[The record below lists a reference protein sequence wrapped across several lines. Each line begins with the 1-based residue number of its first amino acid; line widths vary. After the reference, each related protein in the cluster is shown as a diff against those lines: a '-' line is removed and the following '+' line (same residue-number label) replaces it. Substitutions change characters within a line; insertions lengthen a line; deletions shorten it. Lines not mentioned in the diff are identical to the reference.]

1 MLKGAV
7 SIILS
12 AVLALGTISAYA
24 SESEDENKTN
34 PENRTSP
41 ISDLFDESDINPEY
55 IEWLENG
62 SQGVAP
68 SMQDFSY
75 LSESYTK
82 YFSRQNYSALQ
93 ELPEKYDLRD
103 TGKVSPVYNQELLG
117 VCWAVS
123 ANSVA
128 ESSLLDQFPH
138 TSFSSIHTAWF
149 SYRGDEE
156 EEFYQ
161 TNDPYM
167 QGGSH
172 TWHALSQPQSQR
184 PVYAGRF
191 KRICSGHNG
200 CMERPN
206 F

>member
-1 MLKGAV
+1 MQRKAK
-7 SIILS
+7 IKI
-12 AVLALGTISAYA
+12 
-24 SESEDENKTN
+24 KTN

-103 TGKVSPVYNQELLG
+103 TGWKKRTTIQITTSTTLWDGHIPCRRMHKIQNQ
-117 VCWAVS
+117 
-123 ANSVA
+123 
-128 ESSLLDQFPH
+128 P
-138 TSFSSIHTAWF
+138 
-149 SYRGDEE
+149 R
-156 EEFYQ
+156 
-161 TNDPYM
+161 
-167 QGGSH
+167 
-172 TWHALSQPQSQR
+172 
-184 PVYAGRF
+184 
-191 KRICSGHNG
+191 
-200 CMERPN
+200 
-206 F
+206 